1 MHFQPKNFLKNS
13 SVALAMVMATIGLK
27 IPIRPIPRQN
37 PEQVLDIRDSEGR
50 SNRVEIPLSLNK
62 VIIFTLGATLTRHH
76 HFLVTPSIRIVN
88 FFKEAMRSLLSRR
101 NQPTNLLDFTS
112 NESQNPRPQNTNPG
126 LVDVESFDI
135 SSEIANQITNNL
147 ALYGPSFPED
157 AKKVESAIRLD
168 DPVFVASLDTLLKG
182 HACNLSTE
190 QVLEYIS
197 MALHPTPK
205 SHGTTAPIKL
215 SEVLRRD
222 LRQFKVFHKRHNLF
236 AHVRAMA
243 EGMGLHHRHSN

>member
-1 MHFQPKNFLKNS
+1 MNFQPKKFLKNS

-37 PEQVLDIRDSEGR
+37 PE
-50 SNRVEIPLSLNK
+50 
-62 VIIFTLGATLTRHH
+62 
-76 HFLVTPSIRIVN
+76 
-88 FFKEAMRSLLSRR
+88 
-101 NQPTNLLDFTS
+101 
-112 NESQNPRPQNTNPG
+112 

-135 SSEIANQITNNL
+135 SSEIAHQITNQL
-147 ALYGPSFPED
+147 ALYGPSFPEN

-168 DPVFVASLDTLLKG
+168 DPVFVASFDTLLKG

-197 MALHPTPK
+197 IALHPTPK

-215 SEVLRRD
+215 SEVLKRD
-222 LRQFKVFHKRHNLF
+222 LRQFKVFHERHNLF